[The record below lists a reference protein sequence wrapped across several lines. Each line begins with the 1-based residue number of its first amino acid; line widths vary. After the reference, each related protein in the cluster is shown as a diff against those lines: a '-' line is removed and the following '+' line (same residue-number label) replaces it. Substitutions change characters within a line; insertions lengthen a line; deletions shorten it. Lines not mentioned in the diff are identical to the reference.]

1 MRAEEKNQ
9 KLQPFISLVED
20 IGDAVCILS
29 LEGKLAF
36 INTACQHL
44 LKGSSQEQILSYGGL
59 TGLLPANVYNSIFS
73 HISANKPWT
82 GDVWL
87 RTVSGESIPAQ
98 AKAKPLTGADGTIL
112 GAMLYFKSTS
122 GKDNPEECLRL
133 MEPFVKHAHD
143 AIMITKAH
151 PIDEPG
157 PQIVYTNPAFTQ
169 ITGYTQEEVLGKS
182 PRFLQGPATSRTALD
197 QIRKALETNTPI
209 TVELINYTK
218 SGQPFWVEF
227 SIVPV
232 PDENSTVTHYVS
244 IQREITHKRQAEEM
258 LSEKN
263 EALQKALQINKGIFE
278 HSLDVICV
286 FDKEVHFVQ
295 VSQACQR
302 LWGYN
307 PEELIGQSLGKL
319 VYPGDMEKT
328 IAMSEKFMAEGI
340 MTDFEHRI
348 VHKDGRLIPMLWTGS
363 WSEESSCMFTIGRDI
378 SEKKAAE
385 ERIKQSEQLYR
396 SLSQNYPNGTI
407 SICDKEFNVLLME
420 GQELTRYN
428 VTSDMLTGRQ
438 LNEIFG
444 LHVGEYIKEK
454 IAPTFEG
461 ESLFLELHFD
471 TRYYLCTTVP
481 LIKNESID
489 HILVVTQDITSR
501 KQIEQKLQEN
511 EQRYKSLFEYHP
523 DAVCAMDLTGN
534 FISLNPAMATLAG
547 APIEELLNK
556 SFVPLVAPQDRD
568 QAVHY
573 FKKAC
578 EGHPQDLEINFI
590 MPTGDLLM
598 AHLINIPII
607 INKEITGV
615 YCILK
620 DITPTK
626 KAQKLVEQTAER
638 LNNILNSIGDG
649 FFTLDKHFTVTY
661 WNKTAE
667 KITNIN
673 REKITGK
680 TFWEVFPATRNLKY
694 YEEYN
699 RALDEQVPVHFE
711 ECYTPANVW
720 TEVNVYPSEEGLTV
734 YFRDITERK
743 KAEENLQNYNL
754 QLQKINHELDQ
765 FVYRASHD
773 LRAPLVS
780 IMGLINLSHLEK
792 DEEQKRQYLVLM
804 EKSVRKLDTFIQDII
819 YYSKNSR
826 TELVVSEADFA
837 AMISSTVDDLKF
849 MEEAKSI
856 DFRTDIKQPSKF
868 YTDENRLTV
877 VLHNII
883 ANAIRY
889 HDPSKEQFIAITA
902 RPEGKQR
909 IRIIIADNGQGIA
922 KEHQAKVFEMFYRAT
937 DKNVGSGL
945 GLYIVKENLKKLKGT
960 IALASEPGKGTTFT
974 IEIPNLGDQQ
984 PIST

>member
-1 MRAEEKNQ
+1 MQAEEKNR
-9 KLQPFISLVED
+9 KLQPFVSLVED
-20 IGDAVCILS
+20 IGDAVCIVS
-29 LEGKLAF
+29 IEGKLEF
-36 INTACQHL
+36 INTSCQHL
-44 LKGSSQEQILSYGGL
+44 LKGSSKEQILSYGGL
-59 TGLLPANVYNSIFS
+59 TGLLPANVYSAIFS
-73 HISANKPWT
+73 HISDNKPWI
-82 GDVWL
+82 GDAWL
-87 RTVSGESIPAQ
+87 QTVSGESIPVH
-98 AKAKPLTGADGTIL
+98 AKAKPLNGAGGTLL
-112 GAMLYFKSTS
+112 GSMLYFKSTS
-122 GKDNPEECLRL
+122 INNDSRECLRL
-133 MEPFVKHAHD
+133 MEPFVKHTQD
-143 AIMITKAH
+143 AVMITKVY
-151 PIDEPG
+151 PLDEPG
-157 PQIVYTNPAFTQ
+157 PEIVYVNPAFTQ
-169 ITGYTQEEVLGKS
+169 ITGYTPEEVLGRS
-182 PRFLQGPATSRTALD
+182 PRFLQGPATSRTELD
-197 QIRKALETNTPI
+197 RVRKALETNTQM

-232 PDENSTVTHYVS
+232 PDESTTITHYVS

-258 LSEKN
+258 LAEKN

-286 FDKEVHFVQ
+286 FDKEIKFVQ

-302 LWGYN
+302 LWGYA
-307 PEELIGQSLGKL
+307 PEELIGQSLGRL

-363 WSEESSCMFTIGRDI
+363 WSEGNSCMYTIGRDI

-407 SICDKEFNVLLME
+407 SICDKDFKVLLME

-444 LHVGEYIKEK
+444 LQVGEYIKEK

-461 ESLFLELHFD
+461 KSLFLELHFD

-481 LIKNESID
+481 LAKNGSID
-489 HILVVTQDITSR
+489 HILVVTQDITGR

-523 DAVCAMDLTGN
+523 DAVCAMDLAGN
-534 FISLNPAMATLAG
+534 FISLNPTMATLAG
-547 APIEELLNK
+547 APIEALLNK
-556 SFVPLVAPQDRD
+556 SFIPLVAPQDRD
-568 QAVHY
+568 QAIYY

-590 MPTGDLLM
+590 MPEGDTLM

-607 INKEITGV
+607 INKKITGV

-626 KAQKLVEQTAER
+626 KAQKLVEETAER

-673 REKITGK
+673 REKIVGRI
-680 TFWEVFPATRNLKY
+680 FWEVFPATTGLKY
-694 YEEYN
+694 YEAYH
-699 RALDEQVPVHFE
+699 RAINEQVPVHFE
-711 ECYTPANVW
+711 ECYTPANIW

-734 YFRDITERK
+734 YFRDITERR
-743 KAEENLQNYNL
+743 KAEESLQNYNL

-780 IMGLINLSHLEK
+780 VMGLINLSYLEK
-792 DEEQKRQYLVLM
+792 DEEQKSHYLTLM
-804 EKSVRKLDTFIQDII
+804 EKSIRKLDTFIQDII

-826 TELVVSEADFA
+826 TELVLSEADFA
-837 AMISSTVDDLKF
+837 AMISNTVDDLKF
-849 MEEAKSI
+849 MEEAKFI
-856 DFRTDIKQPSKF
+856 DFRTDIKQHTKF

-889 HDPSKEQFIAITA
+889 HDPSKEQFIHIST

-909 IRIIIADNGQGIA
+909 IRIIIEDNGQGIA
-922 KEHQAKVFEMFYRAT
+922 KEHQVKVFDMFYRAT

-945 GLYIVKENLKKLKGT
+945 GLYIVKENIKKLKGT
-960 IALASEPGKGTTFT
+960 IDLASEPGKGTTFT

-984 PIST
+984 SANT